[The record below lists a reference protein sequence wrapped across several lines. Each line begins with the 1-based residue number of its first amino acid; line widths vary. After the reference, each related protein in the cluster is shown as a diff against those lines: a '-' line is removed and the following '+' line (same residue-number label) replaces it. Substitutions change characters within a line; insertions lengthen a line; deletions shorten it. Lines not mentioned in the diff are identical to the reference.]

1 MDRLIRC
8 ITKDGAIMA
17 SAVDSTNIVYTA
29 QKIHQLT
36 PAATAALGRLL
47 TASSMMGAQLKQEGA
62 SLTLKV
68 SGDGPIGSMVA
79 VAYSGGCC
87 KGHVVTPH
95 AQAEN

>member
-36 PAATAALGRLL
+36 RQPPRLW
-47 TASSMMGAQLKQEGA
+47 
-62 SLTLKV
+62 
-68 SGDGPIGSMVA
+68 
-79 VAYSGGCC
+79 GGF
-87 KGHVVTPH
+87 
-95 AQAEN
+95 

>member
-47 TASSMMGAQLKQEGA
+47 TASSMMGAQLK
-62 SLTLKV
+62 
-68 SGDGPIGSMVA
+68 
-79 VAYSGGCC
+79 
-87 KGHVVTPH
+87 
-95 AQAEN
+95 

>member
-47 TASSMMGAQLKQEGA
+47 TASAMMGAQLKQEGA

-68 SGDGPIGSMVA
+68 S
-79 VAYSGGCC
+79 
-87 KGHVVTPH
+87 
-95 AQAEN
+95 